1 VKDKP
6 GKHEALEVQMQCVR
20 QALNDLRDD
29 FGKYELMK
37 LDLKEVELGVKSIE
51 KDIKEIKD
59 NTLIKVQKN
68 SDEILQL
75 KTVGGV
81 MSAIFSVIIA
91 LFGVF
96 KK

>member
-1 VKDKP
+1 VGDRP
-6 GKHEALEVQMQCVR
+6 GKHEALEVQMQYVR
-20 QALNDLRDD
+20 QVLHDLRDD
-29 FGKYELMK
+29 LGKYELMK

-81 MSAIFSVIIA
+81 MSAIFSVVIA